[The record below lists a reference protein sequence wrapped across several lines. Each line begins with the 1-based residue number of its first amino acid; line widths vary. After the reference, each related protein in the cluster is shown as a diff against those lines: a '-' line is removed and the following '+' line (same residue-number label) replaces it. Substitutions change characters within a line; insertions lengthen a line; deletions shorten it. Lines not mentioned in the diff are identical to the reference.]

1 MHEKTNNSSN
11 CLHIAAS
18 NGHLNLCRKLL
29 EIFNFD
35 ISLTDR
41 KGWNALHYA
50 TKGRD
55 LELFC
60 FFIQKGSD
68 VYGKTKIKNNCLH
81 IAASNGHLKLFKTL
95 IEVYKFDIFIKDNRG
110 WTVLNKASKGG
121 DLELFQYLILL
132 GADIYSRTNEIV
144 TYLHI
149 TSYHGH
155 LQLCQTIFD
164 LHHSNLQRRT
174 SNEFENYDKC
184 NTIYRQ
190 RLFKTKSVFLNLRD
204 LDGFTCLHYRS
215 SQGHADICEFL
226 LT

>member
-29 EIFNFD
+29 ENFNFD

-50 TKGRD
+50 TKGGD

-81 IAASNGHLKLFKTL
+81 IAASNGQLKLLKHL
-95 IEVYKFDIFIKDNRG
+95 
-110 WTVLNKASKGG
+110 SKSIS
-121 DLELFQYLILL
+121 L
-132 GADIYSRTNEIV
+132 IYS
-144 TYLHI
+144 
-149 TSYHGH
+149 
-155 LQLCQTIFD
+155 
-164 LHHSNLQRRT
+164 
-174 SNEFENYDKC
+174 
-184 NTIYRQ
+184 
-190 RLFKTKSVFLNLRD
+190 
-204 LDGFTCLHYRS
+204 
-215 SQGHADICEFL
+215 
-226 LT
+226 